1 LRCLRYRS
9 RSVGVVEP
17 HCPGI
22 PIPSQAGARGP
33 LIIVGHLIDAVGETV
48 AGAARIGKGE
58 PAFSSHVVSSQPRT
72 PGPSRGF
79 QRYTKIPRRR
89 LYMQT
94 YRAAISTSPRTLTS
108 RVADLQLDNPLRLR
122 VMPSESLTE
131 LLAGLENGES
141 AQCSRGR
148 VYLNGD

>member
-1 LRCLRYRS
+1 
-9 RSVGVVEP
+9 
-17 HCPGI
+17 
-22 PIPSQAGARGP
+22 
-33 LIIVGHLIDAVGETV
+33 
-48 AGAARIGKGE
+48 
-58 PAFSSHVVSSQPRT
+58 
-72 PGPSRGF
+72 
-79 QRYTKIPRRR
+79 
-89 LYMQT
+89 MQT